1 MTADWIQNRRPGSPI
16 LRSRESATSS
26 SAHWRFLSLDQRQTF
41 RDLHKT
47 PFILPNPWDLGSA
60 KILASMHFSALATTS
75 HGFANSLGHADG
87 HVTREEAIA
96 HARLL
101 GDVTSLPIN
110 GDLENGF
117 GDDPKD
123 VVETIEQ
130 ALTSGLAGCS
140 IEDFGDGSIYSRE
153 LAIERVRAAADAN
166 GRSHSPLVLTARA
179 ENFIRG
185 NPDLKDTIE
194 RLQAYQEAG
203 ADVLY
208 APGLMAIDDIQ
219 SLIAAVDRPVNVLLM
234 PGGPPIPELFRVG
247 VIRVSTGS
255 SISMAAQSAI
265 VEAAREMLGAGTQAF
280 WTNALPN
287 ASLIKDAISTII

>member
-1 MTADWIQNRRPGSPI
+1 MTADWIQNRRLGSAI

-26 SAHWRFLSLDQRQTF
+26 SAHWRFTSLDQRQIF

-75 HGFANSLGHADG
+75 HGFANSLGRADG
-87 HVTREEAIA
+87 DVTREEAIA

-101 GDVTSLPIN
+101 ADATSLPIN

-117 GDDPKD
+117 GEDPED

-130 ALTSGLAGCS
+130 ALTAGLAGCS

-153 LAIERVRAAADAN
+153 LAIERVRAAAEAN
-166 GRSHSPLVLTARA
+166 SQSDSPLVLTARA

-185 NPDLKDTIE
+185 NPDLKDTIG

-234 PGGPPIPELFRVG
+234 PGGPAIPELFRVG
-247 VIRVSTGS
+247 AIRVSTGS

-265 VEAAREMLGAGTQAF
+265 VEAARELLGAGTQTF
-280 WTNALPN
+280 WTNALSN
-287 ASLIKDAISTII
+287 ASLIKDAISTKT